1 MASIVCYGVFLLYL
15 RYMELLFLLWKMLAI
30 GVQVHADYA
39 FHSGETT
46 DCILRL
52 DGVLNSLVLIGQ
64 ECKLYFLVVGAVAQ
78 NLWDVCSS
86 RS

>member
-15 RYMELLFLLWKMLAI
+15 RCMELLFLLWKMLAI

-39 FHSGETT
+39 FHSGKTT

-52 DGVLNSLVLIGQ
+52 DGVNSLVLIRQ

-78 NLWDVCSS
+78 NL
-86 RS
+86 